1 MSWDLFPL
9 AFRGLTVS
17 IRNIYVK
24 VHEAAEIL
32 GVAPNT
38 IRAWGATGKIPEHRH
53 PANGYRLYKR
63 ADLQAVIQQIERSV
77 GGEPAAKQGATK
89 KRKTGRTKAK

>member
-1 MSWDLFPL
+1 M
-9 AFRGLTVS
+9 S

-63 ADLQAVIQQIERSV
+63 ADLQEIIRQIERSI
-77 GGEPAAKQGATK
+77 GGGAAAKRVATK
-89 KRKTGRTKAK
+89 KRTSGRPKAAAK

>member
-1 MSWDLFPL
+1 MAGEAS
-9 AFRGLTVS
+9 TVS

-38 IRAWGATGKIPEHRH
+38 IRAWGAAGKIPEHRH

-63 ADLQAVIQQIERSV
+63 ADLQEVIQQLERSI
-77 GGEPAAKQGATK
+77 GGTAVAKRVATK
-89 KRKTGRTKAK
+89 KRRPGRPKAAVK

>member
-1 MSWDLFPL
+1 MDLIALVASFEM
-9 AFRGLTVS
+9 G
-17 IRNIYVK
+17 IRDTYVK

-38 IRAWGATGKIPEHRH
+38 VRAWGAAQKIPEYRH

-63 ADLQAVIQQIERSV
+63 EELEAFVKQIEQTSNQAQTQKH
-77 GGEPAAKQGATK
+77 P
-89 KRKTGRTKAK
+89 KRGQS